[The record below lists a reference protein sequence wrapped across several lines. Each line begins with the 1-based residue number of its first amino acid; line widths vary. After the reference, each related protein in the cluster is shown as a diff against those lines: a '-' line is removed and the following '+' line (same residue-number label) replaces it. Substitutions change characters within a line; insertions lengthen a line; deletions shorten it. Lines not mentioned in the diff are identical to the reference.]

1 MKHVPKLMR
10 NLVAVAKLN
19 YEGHNVNFV
28 VDCRKFIAQGN
39 KSGTLYITSNCRDM
53 VENGKKEVQSKG

>member
-1 MKHVPKLMR
+1 MR
-10 NLVAVAKLN
+10 NLAAVAKLN